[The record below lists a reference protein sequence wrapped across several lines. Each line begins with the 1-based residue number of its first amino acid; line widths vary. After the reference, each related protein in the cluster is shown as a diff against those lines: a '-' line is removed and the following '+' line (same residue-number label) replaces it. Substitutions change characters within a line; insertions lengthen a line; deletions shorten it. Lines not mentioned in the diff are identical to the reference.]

1 VTALLFAAVLAV
13 GSAEAREERFLELL
27 RTYPDRP
34 PAETFRQ
41 TSALIDEGSFS
52 ERDRAE
58 YWIGSA
64 RLAAGDRDGARVWF
78 ARLGRDYPES
88 VWVERSWLGLG
99 DAAVFEH
106 GYTESLVWY
115 GRAAQAR
122 DAAVRELSRI
132 DISQVLVLRRRQHA
146 AWAAGLLSLG
156 IALVFLLQGRRS
168 LWPLPPE
175 TRIVLPVLAIIS
187 LLSWKI
193 DAAPRAAVLMMTAG
207 GAALTFLGGARLRS
221 APRNKPLHA
230 ALALIALA
238 GLAFVAVYR
247 EDLVGMVMETVR
259 AGPE

>member
-1 VTALLFAAVLAV
+1 MTALFFAAVLAV

-34 PAETFRQ
+34 PAQTFQ
-41 TSALIDEGSFS
+41 QVSALIDEGSFP

-64 RLAAGDRDGARVWF
+64 RLAAGDRDGARLWF
-78 ARLGRDYPES
+78 VKLGRDHPQS

-99 DAAVFEH
+99 DAAALEH

-115 GRAAQAR
+115 GRAANAR

-132 DISQVLVLRRRQHA
+132 DISQILVLRRRQHA
-146 AWAAGLLSLG
+146 AWAAGLLSSG
-156 IALVFLLQGRRS
+156 IALFFLIQGRRS
-168 LWPLPPE
+168 LLPLPAE
-175 TRIVLPVLAIIS
+175 TRILLPVLAVIS

-193 DAAPRAAVLMMTAG
+193 DAAPRAAVLMMTTG
-207 GAALTFLGGARLRS
+207 GAALTLLGGARLRA
-221 APRNKPLHA
+221 APHNKLLHA

-247 EDLVGMVMETVR
+247 EDLVGMVMETFR